1 MEEGANMLREIVWKI
16 GGEQGQGLDPTSDV
30 FATVCNRMGYWVYAY
45 KTFSSRI
52 KGGHTDFT
60 VRVSQDHKLSP
71 APKLHMLVAIDQE
84 SIDLLAGD
92 LREDGILLADSGF
105 KPQAPQ
111 GVTMITADLTRMARD
126 LGNPVF
132 RNMIAVGASAHVLG
146 IPLEPFKQYVQ
157 EKFGRKGEAV
167 VKGNWDALDMGAGIA
182 IEQLGERGF
191 RLGDPDG
198 KSDRV
203 LVTGNDAMTLGA
215 LAAGCRTIF
224 AYPITPASEVLE
236 VGAKILPKFGGVS
249 VQMEDELGALGA
261 VLGAGFAG
269 ARALTCTSGPGLSL
283 MQELLGLAGMTEIPV
298 VVIDTQRGG
307 PSTGMPT
314 KMEQSD
320 LLAMVSGGHGEAPRI
335 VMAPGTGDQA
345 FYDTVTAFN
354 LADNYHCPVI
364 IASDLGLALWQQT
377 VDPFDLS
384 KVVID
389 RGPIVEQAELDTLGR
404 DGFERYADSDTG
416 VSARSFPGMRNGQ
429 YLATGA
435 EHGRTGKVTENAA
448 NRDRMMRRRFKKIEG
463 ALEIGGKVVP
473 GVEYDGP
480 ANPDVLLI
488 SYGSTIG
495 PVREAAENL
504 AAEGR
509 SVGVCQIRLINPLP
523 VEDLT
528 RLIKSAKLSLVIEC
542 NFTGQM
548 AYLMRANRVPF
559 ETVRS
564 ILKFDGTLL
573 RGDEVTELVRNE
585 TRSLP
590 QPATAQAAEARR

>member
-1 MEEGANMLREIVWKI
+1 MLREIVWKI

-71 APKLHMLVAIDQE
+71 APNLHMLVAIDQE

-92 LREDGILLADSGF
+92 LRDDGILLADSGF
-105 KPQAPQ
+105 KPQAPA

-157 EKFGRKGEAV
+157 EKFGRKGEMV

-182 IEQLGERGF
+182 REQLAERGF

-236 VGAKILPKFGGVS
+236 VGAKIFPRFGGVS

-261 VLGAGFAG
+261 VIGAGFAG
-269 ARALTCTSGPGLSL
+269 ARALTCTAGPGLSL
-283 MQELLGLAGMTEIPV
+283 MQELLGLAGMTEIPL

-335 VMAPGTGDQA
+335 VIAPGTGEQA

-364 IASDLGLALWQQT
+364 ICSDLGLALWQQT

-389 RGPIVEQAELDTLGR
+389 RGPIVDQAELDTLGR
-404 DGFERYADSDTG
+404 DGFERYADSESG

-435 EHGRTGKVTENAA
+435 EHGRTGKVTESAA
-448 NRDRMMRRRFKKIEG
+448 NRDRMMKRRFRKISG
-463 ALEIGGKVVP
+463 RLEIGGKVVP

-480 ANPDVLLI
+480 AKPDVLLI

-504 AAEGR
+504 VAEGR
-509 SVGVCQIRLINPLP
+509 SIGVCQIRLINPLP

-528 RLIKSAKLSLVIEC
+528 RLINSAKLSLVVEC

-559 ETVRS
+559 ASVRS

-573 RGDEVTELVRNE
+573 RGDEVTDLVKQEMQSAGR
-585 TRSLP
+585 TT
-590 QPATAQAAEARR
+590 PAQTAEARR